1 MKPRIKIRRIYI
13 SGPMTGMP
21 GYNFPAF
28 DAAAHRLRRDGWE
41 VVNPAENFGG
51 STNLPREAY
60 MRVDVAQMTT
70 CLAVAMLPGW
80 RDSRGARMEYLLAR
94 ELGMQIFN
102 AVTLEPLDDTPD
114 AAVILGLP
122 ADYACAVTMTNGSK
136 KW

>member
-1 MKPRIKIRRIYI
+1 
-13 SGPMTGMP
+13 MP
-21 GYNFPAF
+21 GHNFPAF
-28 DAAAHRLRRDGWE
+28 RAAAERLQREGWE

-94 ELGMQIFN
+94 ELGMRILN
-102 AVTLEPLDDTPD
+102 AVTVEPLDDTPD
-114 AAVILGLP
+114 AAVILGLSP
-122 ADYACAVTMTNGSK
+122 DHACSVSMTNGSK
-136 KW
+136 QW